1 MKDSFVFYRDWL
13 NVMEQLPAE
22 IQLELYQ
29 AVAQYALNGK
39 TPTLSPMAKIAFGFI
54 QQSLDRDQSK
64 YEKIVETNKLKGRLG
79 NLKRYYPDI
88 HQRMVDGELSLE
100 EAEQLATA
108 IKTSPNKNKTPSA
121 TTRSP
126 NDNDNDNDNDLSF
139 LEKKKQKKE
148 CVSPE
153 NFFQKENSFLEAPL
167 NDSSEEEKKE
177 KEKISAQKEK
187 EAQKKET
194 SFDFRAAM
202 LAEGFAPDLVDE
214 WLKIRKA
221 KKAINSEH
229 AFELFLE
236 QVQLTQQEKNTILKL
251 IVQKQWKGFEAS
263 WLETLSHPSLN
274 RKEPIT
280 IDQNGNILNPTYFN
294 TTSTNTSPYVAGRQ
308 TAETLR
314 ANLQGW

>member
-126 NDNDNDNDNDLSF
+126 NDNDNDNDNVNDNDNDLSF
-139 LEKKKQKKE
+139 LEKR
-148 CVSPE
+148 
-153 NFFQKENSFLEAPL
+153 N
-167 NDSSEEEKKE
+167 
-177 KEKISAQKEK
+177 
-187 EAQKKET
+187 
-194 SFDFRAAM
+194 
-202 LAEGFAPDLVDE
+202 
-214 WLKIRKA
+214 
-221 KKAINSEH
+221 KKAR
-229 AFELFLE
+229 
-236 QVQLTQQEKNTILKL
+236 V
-251 IVQKQWKGFEAS
+251 
-263 WLETLSHPSLN
+263 
-274 RKEPIT
+274 
-280 IDQNGNILNPTYFN
+280 
-294 TTSTNTSPYVAGRQ
+294 
-308 TAETLR
+308 
-314 ANLQGW
+314 

>member
-126 NDNDNDNDNDLSF
+126 NDNDNVNDNVNVNDNDNDLSF
-139 LEKKKQKKE
+139 LEKKKQKSASVKKSGIEEIDFEELSVETLKE
-148 CVSPE
+148 
-153 NFFQKENSFLEAPL
+153 
-167 NDSSEEEKKE
+167 E
-177 KEKISAQKEK
+177 KEKNSAQKEK
-187 EAQKKET
+187 EKSSAKAFTPPSPAEVAAYCRERGNDISPE
-194 SFDFRAAM
+194 SFCSFYASKGWRVGNQPMKDWRAAIRHW
-202 LAEGFAPDLVDE
+202 ETRRSHENKQPSFSKNKQSQPLVIDE
-214 WLKIRKA
+214 
-221 KKAINSEH
+221 
-229 AFELFLE
+229 
-236 QVQLTQQEKNTILKL
+236 
-251 IVQKQWKGFEAS
+251 
-263 WLETLSHPSLN
+263 
-274 RKEPIT
+274 
-280 IDQNGNILNPTYFN
+280 NGNILSAETNNN
-294 TTSTNTSPYVAGRQ
+294 TTQANTYVAGRQ
-308 TAETLR
+308 TAASLS